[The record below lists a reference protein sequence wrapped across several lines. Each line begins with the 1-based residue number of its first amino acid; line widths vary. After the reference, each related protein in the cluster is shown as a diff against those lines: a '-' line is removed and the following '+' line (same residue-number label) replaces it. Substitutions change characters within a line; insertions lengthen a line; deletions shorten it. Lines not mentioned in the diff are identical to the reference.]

1 MTLDRRRFVLAAPAL
16 AAPWAVARAE
26 EAEPE
31 EPKTLVQRII
41 ARGQA
46 SLYGRG
52 LHGRRTASG
61 ERFDRKALT
70 AAHPSLPFGTLV
82 RVENLITGRS
92 VVVRINDRGPF
103 VRGRIIDLSEAA
115 GHLIGLRG
123 VAPVQIRPVLAE
135 SARLE

>member
-16 AAPWAVARAE
+16 AAPWVGSARAQE
-26 EAEPE
+26 AAEPE
-31 EPKTLVQRII
+31 PPKTLLQRII

-46 SLYGRG
+46 SFYGRG
-52 LHGRRTASG
+52 LQGRRTASG

-70 AAHPSLPFGTLV
+70 AAHPTLPFGTMV
-82 RVENLITGRS
+82 HVKNLLTGRS

-103 VRGRIIDLSEAA
+103 TRGRIIDLSEAA

-123 VAPVQIRPVLAE
+123 VGPVQITPILAE
-135 SARLE
+135 